1 MGASLHLQAEGK
13 AGGQLMLPHALP
25 SLAGHAPSPQATLPA
40 IADLSKFA
48 LAAPLHLTSPKP
60 SPPPPFPAGN
70 GTLPAMQ
77 ARAGSLKP
85 LSASSS
91 TAPLP
96 PPPSSGTLAAV
107 RALATSPVLLH
118 SSRQTLSQTSHP
130 LPRRQW
136 DSNSNAGSG
145 RFAQPPEELSQFF
158 IHLALCNTVVPGT
171 AEDGT
176 LQYQVRGTSGL
187 SRHPE
192 VPGKRRRSF

>member
-1 MGASLHLQAEGK
+1 
-13 AGGQLMLPHALP
+13 MLPHALP
-25 SLAGHAPSPQATLPA
+25 SLAGHAPLPQATLPA
-40 IADLSKFA
+40 IAGLSKFA

-130 LPRRQW
+130 LPPQ
-136 DSNSNAGSG
+136 AVG
-145 RFAQPPEELSQFF
+145 
-158 IHLALCNTVVPGT
+158 
-171 AEDGT
+171 
-176 LQYQVRGTSGL
+176 LQQQCRLWQVRSASRGAVSVLHPPGAVQHRSARYRRGRHPAVPSEQVVGGL

-192 VPGKRRRSF
+192 VPGKGRRSF